1 MGRLVVVAVSAAA
14 LLCWAGAAPQLFA
27 APALPVQSPGLVY
40 GAQPVVPQPAA
51 GFAPLAAPAPAA
63 PPASR
68 ASAQVAAALCAG
80 AALVALG
87 SRGKRAAPGLAA
99 SPEVLRAA
107 APRRAAAPTMIVDPA
122 HAMDAASALIAA
134 RPETWGPEL
143 GDLAYPIGASPGK
156 AFVMAFSNLMVI
168 CGMRVQGHGL
178 LSNMQA
184 GMSPKEAHDDMVNSL
199 GLTWLL
205 SGTALGHVV
214 GAGAILGCTAGG
226 LL

>member
-27 APALPVQSPGLVY
+27 APAAVQSPGLVS
-40 GAQPVVPQPAA
+40 GAQPVVPTAA

-80 AALVALG
+80 AAVVALG

-143 GDLAYPIGASPGK
+143 TDLAIPIGASPGK
-156 AFVMAFSNLMVI
+156 AFIMGAANLMVI

-205 SGTALGHVV
+205 SGASFGHVV
-214 GAGAILGCTAGG
+214 GAAAILGCEAGG
-226 LL
+226 LV

>member
-27 APALPVQSPGLVY
+27 APAAVQSPGLVS

-80 AALVALG
+80 AAVVALG

-143 GDLAYPIGASPGK
+143 TDLAIPIGASPGK
-156 AFVMAFSNLMVI
+156 AFIMGAANLMVI

-205 SGTALGHVV
+205 SGASFGHVV
-214 GAGAILGCTAGG
+214 GAAAILGCEAGG
-226 LL
+226 LV